1 MVTPGNTIYLPQI
14 GRSIMAAQGET
25 VLQAA
30 LTAGIS
36 YPHGCRMGR
45 CGACKS
51 HLISGEV
58 DLLKHTPFSLTEE
71 EKADGLT
78 LACRAIPLS
87 DVVIGWL
94 KAANAPSDIH
104 ADVFFTPER

>member
-1 MVTPGNTIYLPQI
+1 MALPRTIHLPQI
-14 GRSIMAAQGET
+14 DRSIAVAEGET

-30 LTAGIS
+30 LASGIA

-51 HLISGEV
+51 RLISGEV

-71 EKADGLT
+71 EKAVGLT

-94 KAANAPSDIH
+94 NGADALSDSD
-104 ADVFFTPER
+104 ADLLSTPER

>member
-1 MVTPGNTIYLPQI
+1 MTLPHTIHLPQI
-14 GRSIMAAQGET
+14 ERSIAVAPGET

-30 LTAGIS
+30 LAAGIA

-51 HLISGEV
+51 RLISGEV

-78 LACRAIPLS
+78 LACRAIPSS